1 MKRNKVLFVLSLVF
15 YAIVPLVLFFVQYS
29 PKESSLPFKIGVG
42 SLVMAIFLIILLKKL
57 VLKKTFEEMRL
68 EMTNLKAQYI
78 ATPTDDVRKAW
89 VKRKIVLLIM
99 DCVPLVLAGVC
110 VLLTA
115 KALEQDVITLSGTM
129 AFTLVSIGVGVVF
142 DCLSVIKSK

>member
-1 MKRNKVLFVLSLVF
+1 
-15 YAIVPLVLFFVQYS
+15 
-29 PKESSLPFKIGVG
+29 
-42 SLVMAIFLIILLKKL
+42 
-57 VLKKTFEEMRL
+57 
-68 EMTNLKAQYI
+68 MTNLKAQYI

-129 AFTLVSIGVGVVF
+129 AFTLVSIGVGVLF